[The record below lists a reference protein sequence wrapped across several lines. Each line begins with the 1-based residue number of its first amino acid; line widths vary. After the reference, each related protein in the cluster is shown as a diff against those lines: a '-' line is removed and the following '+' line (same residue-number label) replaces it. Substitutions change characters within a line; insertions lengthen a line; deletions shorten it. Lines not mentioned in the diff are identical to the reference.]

1 VSNILIVESE
11 NDGTFMKAIV
21 KKLNCD
27 IEVEPPIY
35 KIDEYKPLS
44 GLDETKLTHA
54 LKALKAELP
63 KRDIEDIVKI
73 GIIID
78 IDNSSE
84 QERLGLVNQCI
95 KNVFG
100 PETETLSNT
109 KQFIDISGDNGT
121 KAKLACY
128 FTNFEGQ
135 GELETLLK
143 AIKAK
148 ESPHADCL
156 NEWRTCIESQG
167 QQIGR
172 KDFDKFWVS
181 IYLRYDT
188 CSNQEQTQAGKKCSM
203 STAGFKY
210 VMEHKEGIWD
220 WDNPALNDLK
230 EFFKLF
236 C

>member
-1 VSNILIVESE
+1 VSNIVIVESK
-11 NDGTFMKAIV
+11 NDRIFMQAMV
-21 KKLNCD
+21 EKLNCD
-27 IEVEPPIY
+27 LQVASPIY
-35 KIDEYKPLS
+35 IDDYKSLEGLS
-44 GLDETKLTHA
+44 ETELIKA
-54 LKALKAELP
+54 LKALKA
-63 KRDIEDIVKI
+63 KIDKKDIEKI

-78 IDNSSE
+78 IDNYSE
-84 QERLGLVNQCI
+84 QERLEFVDRCI
-95 KNVFG
+95 KQVF
-100 PETETLSNT
+100 EAESLSST

-128 FTNFEGQ
+128 FTNFGGK

-143 AIKAK
+143 AIKAR

-156 NEWRTCIESQG
+156 NSWKTCIESQG
-167 QQIGR
+167 PQIGR

-188 CSNQEQTQAGKKCSM
+188 CSKQDRKQAEKKCSM
-203 STAGFKY
+203 SGFEY
-210 VMEHKEGIWD
+210 VMEHKKDIWD
-220 WDNPALNDLK
+220 WDNSALDDLK